1 MEKYD
6 FKCDCLLE
14 ILEEQEGVE
23 DLDGSEV
30 EEEEVEVSKEN
41 VKVF

>member
-6 FKCDCLLE
+6 FKCDRLLE